1 MGFPGGAVLLDRSGR
16 PRPLAGNPAPG
27 GHGSGRDQSQWR
39 WQLSRGHSRLFTQLC
54 AFSTSKHSKQAH

>member
-27 GHGSGRDQSQWR
+27 GTAPDEISPNGDGNYPEGIRVYSPSCALSQRQSIQNR
-39 WQLSRGHSRLFTQLC
+39 PI
-54 AFSTSKHSKQAH
+54 